1 MVEAP
6 VGWQCRGCV
15 RQESRKA
22 PVTRWRPAGA
32 GRLGNSRLTPA
43 VIALI
48 AINVVVYLWETHT
61 KTLALYVYG
70 GERYLGFPS
79 AVDHFALIPNAIHHG
94 QWYRLL
100 TAAFL
105 HANFSHILFNMLT
118 LAIIGSAV
126 EAELGSIRFVAL
138 YLASALGGSVASYLV
153 SKPYVIGLGAS
164 GAIFGLMGAYF
175 VLARYKRWET
185 RTIVGLIVIN
195 LVITFA
201 DSNID
206 WRAHLGGLITG
217 AAVAFGMTR
226 LSLTRTTRSQTA
238 EVGAGVGVAVAAV
251 IVLSLLSLLP
261 PGHVNI

>member
-6 VGWQCRGCV
+6 VGWQCRSCV
-15 RQESRKA
+15 REGARRA
-22 PVTRWRPAGA
+22 PVTRWRASSG

-48 AINVVVYLWETHT
+48 VVNVVVYLWETNT
-61 KTLALYVYG
+61 KVVEYAPTWLPRPVLC
-70 GERYLGFPS
+70 PS
-79 AVDHFALIPNAIHHG
+79 AICHYSLVPAGVHHG

-126 EAELGSIRFVAL
+126 EAEFGSIRFMAL
-138 YLASALGGSVASYLV
+138 YVASALGGSVASYLL
-153 SKPYVIGLGAS
+153 SKPYVFGLGAS

-175 VLARYKRWET
+175 VMARYKRWET
-185 RTIVGLIVIN
+185 GTIVGLIVIN
-195 LVITFA
+195 LIITFA

-206 WRAHLGGLITG
+206 WRAHLGGLVTG
-217 AAVAFGMTR
+217 AAVGFGMMR
-226 LSLTRTTRSQTA
+226 VSSRRETRTEAS
-238 EVGAGVGVAVAAV
+238 EVGAGVAIAVAAV
-251 IVLSLLSLLP
+251 VVLSLLSLLP
-261 PGHVNI
+261 PGHLNV